1 MPRGA
6 WPLDMPSPGYSARGC
21 RGVLSLSSPPCVRL
35 QQDGR
40 TSRLLHAAVNCKDQ
54 RKHANPHNAQQD
66 GGENEI
72 GLCSVVRR
80 GDWLQMQSQGKGDD
94 EKIQSQL
101 WHGREEGGKVSD
113 RGHNT
118 SRTSSRKTEGKRAVV
133 AHAAAV
139 DGLHGAGSCVCELG
153 VCTARIGR
161 SKEGLKGC
169 ERRRGDLQ

>member
-1 MPRGA
+1 M
-6 WPLDMPSPGYSARGC
+6 
-21 RGVLSLSSPPCVRL
+21 RL

-54 RKHANPHNAQQD
+54 GKHANPHNAQQD

-101 WHGREEGGKVSD
+101 RARKGGGR
-113 RGHNT
+113 
-118 SRTSSRKTEGKRAVV
+118 
-133 AHAAAV
+133 
-139 DGLHGAGSCVCELG
+139 
-153 VCTARIGR
+153 
-161 SKEGLKGC
+161 
-169 ERRRGDLQ
+169 